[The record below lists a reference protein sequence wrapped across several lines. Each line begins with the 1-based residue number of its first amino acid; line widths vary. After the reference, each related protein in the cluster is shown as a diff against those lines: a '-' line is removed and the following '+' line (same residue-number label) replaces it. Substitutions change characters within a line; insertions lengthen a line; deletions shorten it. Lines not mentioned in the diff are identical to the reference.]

1 MHGPKSIRSSTLS
14 GGTHILVGDVGGTHA
29 RFAVVDASEP
39 PPWRIQDRRDLAEA
53 FPTFVDA
60 LQSYFERAP
69 VTAKPPI
76 AAIAVAGPV
85 NAGTARFT
93 NRGWEISEGDLK
105 KFGFEQAILVNDFEA
120 LAFAAEVLVDK
131 DLSTIGPEIKGQEQ
145 GTITI
150 LGPGTGFG
158 VSCLA
163 RYGGRSV
170 PMATEGGHIGFA
182 PGDDSE
188 VAALESMW
196 KQKGRVSV
204 ERILSGSGLENL
216 YRTLEQLAGREPRA
230 LSAADI
236 STRAMQNDPGCHAA
250 LTMFCSIFG
259 AVAGDLA
266 LAHGARGGVY
276 IAGGIAQKIQK
287 FLVESPFR
295 KRFEDKGRLSSF
307 VQAIPTKLIINA
319 DVAMIGA
326 ARAGVTIASFA

>member
-1 MHGPKSIRSSTLS
+1 ME
-14 GGTHILVGDVGGTHA
+14 ILVGDVGGTHA
-29 RFAVVDASEP
+29 RFAVVDASGP
-39 PPWRIQDRRDLAEA
+39 PPWRIQNRLDLAEA
-53 FPTFVDA
+53 FPTFTHA
-60 LQSYFERAP
+60 LTSYFERTRAK
-69 VTAKPPI
+69 AKPAV

-93 NRGWEISEGDLK
+93 NRGWEISENDLK
-105 KFGFEQAILVNDFEA
+105 SLGFRQAILVNDFEA
-120 LAFAAEVLVDK
+120 LAFAAEVLVDE
-131 DLSTIGPEIKGQEQ
+131 DLSVIGPDVKGRDG

-182 PGDDSE
+182 PSDE
-188 VAALESMW
+188 AELAALQAMW
-196 KQKGRVSV
+196 KHKGRVSV
-204 ERILSGSGLENL
+204 ERILSGSGLESL
-216 YRTLEQLAGREPRA
+216 YETLEELAGREPRP

-236 STRAMQNDPGCHAA
+236 SNQAMQSEPGCHAA

-276 IAGGIAQKIQK
+276 IAGGITQKIQK
-287 FLVESPFR
+287 FIVDSPFR
-295 KRFEDKGRLSSF
+295 RRFEDKGRLSSF
-307 VQAIPTKLIINA
+307 VQAVPTKLIVNP

-326 ARAGVTIASFA
+326 ARAGVTVASPA

>member
-1 MHGPKSIRSSTLS
+1 
-14 GGTHILVGDVGGTHA
+14 VGGTHA
-29 RFAVVDASEP
+29 RFAVVDATEP
-39 PPWRIQDRRDLAEA
+39 PPWRIEDRQDLAEP
-53 FPTFVDA
+53 FPTFIDA
-60 LQSYFERAP
+60 LRCYFDRAP
-69 VTAKPPI
+69 SKPKPPV

-93 NRGWEISEGDLK
+93 NRGWEISQRDLES
-105 KFGFEQAILVNDFEA
+105 FGFERAVLVNDFEA

-131 DLSTIGPEIKGQEQ
+131 DLSVIGPDIRGREKS
-145 GTITI
+145 TITI

-163 RYGGRSV
+163 RHGGRSV

-182 PGDDSE
+182 PSDE
-188 VAALESMW
+188 AELAALQAMW
-196 KQKGRVSV
+196 KEKGRVSV
-204 ERILSGSGLENL
+204 ERILSGSGLESL
-216 YRTLEQLAGREPRA
+216 YATLERLAGREPRA

-236 STRAMQNDPGCHAA
+236 STQAMQTDAGCKAA

-276 IAGGIAQKIQK
+276 ISGGITQKIQK
-287 FLVESPFR
+287 FLTDSPFR

-307 VQAIPTKLIINA
+307 VQAIPTKLIVNP

-326 ARAGVTIASFA
+326 ARAGVTIVPS

>member
-1 MHGPKSIRSSTLS
+1 M
-14 GGTHILVGDVGGTHA
+14 GGGKHILVGDVGGTHA
-29 RFAVVDASEP
+29 RFAVVDASGP
-39 PPWRIQDRRDLAEA
+39 PPWRIQDRQDLAEA
-53 FPTFVDA
+53 FPTFIDA
-60 LQSYFERAP
+60 LKSYFGRSA
-69 VTAKPPI
+69 VNSKPAV

-93 NRGWEISEGDLK
+93 NRGWEISENDLRQ
-105 KFGFEQAILVNDFEA
+105 FGFEQAILVNDFEA
-120 LAFAAEVLVDK
+120 LAFAAEVLVDQ
-131 DLSTIGPEIKGQEQ
+131 DLAVIGPDVKGRDG

-158 VSCLA
+158 VACLA
-163 RYGGRSV
+163 RYGNRCL
-170 PMATEGGHIGFA
+170 PLATEGGHIGFA
-182 PGDDSE
+182 PSDAAE
-188 VAALESMW
+188 LAALQAMW

-216 YRTLEQLAGREPRA
+216 YKTLEQLAGREPRV

-236 STRAMQNDPGCHAA
+236 STQAMQNDSGCRAA

-276 IAGGIAQKIQK
+276 IAGGITQKIQA

-307 VQAIPTKLIINA
+307 VQAIPTKLIVNA

-326 ARAGVTIASFA
+326 ARAGLTITSAQ

>member
-1 MHGPKSIRSSTLS
+1 
-14 GGTHILVGDVGGTHA
+14 VGGTHA
-29 RFAVVDASEP
+29 RFAVIDASGP
-39 PPWRIQDRRDLAEA
+39 PPWHIEDRQDLAEP
-53 FPTFVDA
+53 FPTFTDA
-60 LQSYFERAP
+60 LNSYFERTRAK
-69 VTAKPPI
+69 AKPAV

-93 NRGWEISEGDLK
+93 NRGWEISEGDLRK
-105 KFGFEQAILVNDFEA
+105 LGFEQAILVNDFEA
-120 LAFAAEVLVDK
+120 LAYAAEVLVDK
-131 DLSTIGPEIKGQEQ
+131 DLSVIGPDIKGQERA
-145 GTITI
+145 TITI

-163 RYGGRSV
+163 RRDGRSV
-170 PMATEGGHIGFA
+170 PMATEGGHMGFA
-182 PGDDSE
+182 PSDE
-188 VAALESMW
+188 AELAALQAMW

-216 YRTLEQLAGREPRA
+216 YQTLERLAGREPGA

-236 STRAMQNDPGCHAA
+236 STRAMQSDSGCRAA

-276 IAGGIAQKIQK
+276 IAGGITQKIQT
-287 FLVESPFR
+287 FIVDSPFR

-307 VQAIPTKLIINA
+307 VQAIPTKLIVNA

-326 ARAGVTIASFA
+326 ARAGVTIASAA

>member
-1 MHGPKSIRSSTLS
+1 
-14 GGTHILVGDVGGTHA
+14 VGGTHA
-29 RFAVVDASEP
+29 RFAVVDASGP
-39 PPWRIQDRRDLAEA
+39 PPWRIQDRQDLAEA
-53 FPTFVDA
+53 FPTFIDA
-60 LQSYFERAP
+60 LKSYFARSP
-69 VTAKPPI
+69 SRAKPRV

-85 NAGTARFT
+85 DAGTARFT
-93 NRGWEISEGDLK
+93 NRGWEISESDLK
-105 KFGFEQAILVNDFEA
+105 QFGFDEAILVNDFEA

-131 DLSTIGPEIKGQEQ
+131 DLAIIGPDVKGRDG

-182 PGDDSE
+182 PGDE
-188 VAALESMW
+188 AELAALQAMR

-216 YRTLEQLAGREPRA
+216 YKTLEELAGREPRA
-230 LSAADI
+230 LSAAEI
-236 STRAMQNDPGCHAA
+236 STQAMQNESGCRAA

-276 IAGGIAQKIQK
+276 IAGGITQKIQR

-295 KRFEDKGRLSSF
+295 RRFEDKGRLSSF
-307 VQAIPTKLIINA
+307 VQAIPTKLIVNA

-326 ARAGVTIASFA
+326 ARAGVTITPSK

>member
-1 MHGPKSIRSSTLS
+1 
-14 GGTHILVGDVGGTHA
+14 VGGTHA
-29 RFAVVDASEP
+29 RFAVVDAAGP
-39 PPWRIQDRRDLAEA
+39 PPWRIQDRQDLSEQ
-53 FPTFVDA
+53 FPTFIDA
-60 LQSYFERAP
+60 LNGYFARTP
-69 VTAKPPI
+69 PQAKPSV

-85 NAGTARFT
+85 DAGTARFT
-93 NRGWEISEGDLK
+93 NRGWEIAERDLR
-105 KFGFEQAILVNDFEA
+105 KFGFDEAILVNDFEA
-120 LAFAAEVLVDK
+120 LAFAAEVLVDQ
-131 DLSTIGPEIKGQEQ
+131 DLAVIGPDVKGRE
-145 GTITI
+145 GATITI

-163 RYGGRSV
+163 RHGGRSV

-182 PGDDSE
+182 PGDE
-188 VAALESMW
+188 AELAALQAMR

-216 YRTLEQLAGREPRA
+216 YRTLEELAGRKPLS

-236 STRAMQNDPGCHAA
+236 SGQAMQNEPGCHAA

-276 IAGGIAQKIQK
+276 ISGGITQKIRK
-287 FLVESPFR
+287 FLIESPFR

-307 VQAIPTKLIINA
+307 VQAIPTKLIVNA

-326 ARAGVTIASFA
+326 ARAGVTIKPR